1 MLMRVFM
8 RKEAGRGGGIL
19 RIQRQQHH
27 LVRLPVAHRPRGGSA
42 LPVQPLIAVRVVE
55 APVGVSRPRLWTAAK
70 MRGRVA
76 VTPASTNNLPS
87 TRENSDVAT

>member
-1 MLMRVFM
+1 V
-8 RKEAGRGGGIL
+8 
-19 RIQRQQHH
+19 
-27 LVRLPVAHRPRGGSA
+27 
-42 LPVQPLIAVRVVE
+42 VVE
-55 APVGVSRPRLWTAAK
+55 YCGYSGSSTTSSGCQSRTARAAAAPPRFSHLLPSVWSKRQWGVSRPRTAAK